1 MGVID
6 LHTHSM
12 FSDGELIFSELAR
25 RAEVRGYT
33 AIAITDHLDASNLDL
48 VVPRIA
54 AAADA
59 WNSAPDTGVR
69 VVPGAEITHAP
80 PSAIEG
86 LIIRARELG
95 ARIVVVHGETS
106 NEPVAPGTNRAG
118 IMARCD
124 ILAHP
129 GFITEQDAQL
139 AAEHGVALEITYRA
153 EHSLTNGHVVTVG
166 RAAGV
171 RWTINSDGHTSSDLL
186 DDDTVRRIGIGAGM
200 SRKEL
205 DETLRVSE
213 TLVVG
218 C

>member
-12 FSDGELIFSELAR
+12 FSDGELIVSELAR

-48 VVPRIA
+48 VVPCIA

-80 PSAIEG
+80 PSAIDG
-86 LIIRARELG
+86 LVNRARELG

-129 GFITEQDAQL
+129 GFIAEQDAQL
-139 AAEHGVALEITYRA
+139 AAERGVAIEITCRA
-153 EHSLTNGHVVTVG
+153 GHCLTNGHVVTVG

-171 RWTINSDGHTSSDLL
+171 RWTINSDGHAPADLP
-186 DDDTVRRIGIGAGM
+186 DDDMVRRVGIGAGM
-200 SRKEL
+200 SKKEL
-205 DETLRVSE
+205 DEALQTSE
-213 TLVVG
+213 TLVTR